1 MEDAAHLTFDLSQ
14 GHRLGWFYQE
24 LSAAKGLPSGRNKDV
39 QRAGAT
45 ELGSNTTGRGRLGL
59 RSLQDP
65 VDAL

>member
-39 QRAGAT
+39 QRAGAS
-45 ELGSNTTGRGRLGL
+45 ELGSNTTGRGR
-59 RSLQDP
+59 
-65 VDAL
+65 